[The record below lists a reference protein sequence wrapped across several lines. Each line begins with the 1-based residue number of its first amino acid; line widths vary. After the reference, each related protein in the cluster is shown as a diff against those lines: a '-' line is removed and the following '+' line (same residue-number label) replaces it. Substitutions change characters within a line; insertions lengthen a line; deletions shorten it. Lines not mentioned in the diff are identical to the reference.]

1 MRYFLLIS
9 LSLISLSLI
18 SQEFTFSDSLRGN
31 LSKKRICYDV
41 FFYDLNI
48 IIDEKNKAIINSFND
63 FHVKSID
70 DFSKIQIDLFNNLE
84 INKIVFENKILD
96 YQRLSNAVFI
106 DFPRQIN
113 KGELI
118 SFRVHYS
125 GNPRVAV
132 NPPWDGGF
140 SWELDNNKSPWI
152 GVSCQGL
159 GASSWWPCKDH
170 QSDEPDSMKIT
181 CTVRAPLKVISN
193 GNQIEQKIIYS
204 NELKSEANLS
214 SWFVS
219 YPINNYNVTLSI
231 ADYSHFRD
239 IYTSNFDTLDLDYYV
254 LSYNLEKA
262 KIHFEQVKP
271 MLRCFEHLFGK
282 YPFQNDGF
290 CLVETPYLGMEHQSA
305 IAYGNNYLA
314 GYNGNKNFIA
324 GLDFDYIIVHET
336 GHEWWGNSITTND
349 IADMWVHEG
358 FCTYSE
364 VLYVECIYGYQKM
377 LEYVENQK
385 RFVRNDKPIVGPY
398 NVNKKGS
405 NDMYQKG
412 SLMLHTLRSLVDN
425 DSLWF
430 SIIKSISEDFKF
442 KVIDGIDILKYI
454 KSKVKLDLDSF
465 FDQYL
470 YNSKIPIFEYKIH
483 KEGRE
488 YVLVYRW
495 EAIENFN
502 MKLFINNGQNN
513 IWIYPESKW
522 KEISLG
528 NIDIKSFNIR
538 DDLFY
543 IDVKKI
549 N

>member
-1 MRYFLLIS
+1 
-9 LSLISLSLI
+9 
-18 SQEFTFSDSLRGN
+18 
-31 LSKKRICYDV
+31 
-41 FFYDLNI
+41 
-48 IIDEKNKAIINSFND
+48 
-63 FHVKSID
+63 
-70 DFSKIQIDLFNNLE
+70 
-84 INKIVFENKILD
+84 
-96 YQRLSNAVFI
+96 
-106 DFPRQIN
+106 
-113 KGELI
+113 
-118 SFRVHYS
+118 
-125 GNPRVAV
+125 
-132 NPPWDGGF
+132 
-140 SWELDNNKSPWI
+140 
-152 GVSCQGL
+152 
-159 GASSWWPCKDH
+159 
-170 QSDEPDSMKIT
+170 
-181 CTVRAPLKVISN
+181 
-193 GNQIEQKIIYS
+193 
-204 NELKSEANLS
+204 
-214 SWFVS
+214 
-219 YPINNYNVTLSI
+219 
-231 ADYSHFRD
+231 
-239 IYTSNFDTLDLDYYV
+239 
-254 LSYNLEKA
+254 
-262 KIHFEQVKP
+262 
-271 MLRCFEHLFGK
+271 
-282 YPFQNDGF
+282 
-290 CLVETPYLGMEHQSA
+290 
-305 IAYGNNYLA
+305 
-314 GYNGNKNFIA
+314 
-324 GLDFDYIIVHET
+324 
-336 GHEWWGNSITTND
+336 
-349 IADMWVHEG
+349 MWVHEG

-377 LEYVENQK
+377 LEYIENQK

-442 KVIDGIDILKYI
+442 KVIDGVDILKYI
-454 KSKVKLDLDSF
+454 KSKVNLDLDSF

-513 IWIYPESKW
+513 TWIYPESKW
-522 KEISLG
+522 KEFSLG

>member
-1 MRYFLLIS
+1 
-9 LSLISLSLI
+9 
-18 SQEFTFSDSLRGN
+18 
-31 LSKKRICYDV
+31 
-41 FFYDLNI
+41 
-48 IIDEKNKAIINSFND
+48 
-63 FHVKSID
+63 
-70 DFSKIQIDLFNNLE
+70 
-84 INKIVFENKILD
+84 
-96 YQRLSNAVFI
+96 
-106 DFPRQIN
+106 
-113 KGELI
+113 
-118 SFRVHYS
+118 
-125 GNPRVAV
+125 
-132 NPPWDGGF
+132 
-140 SWELDNNKSPWI
+140 
-152 GVSCQGL
+152 
-159 GASSWWPCKDH
+159 
-170 QSDEPDSMKIT
+170 
-181 CTVRAPLKVISN
+181 
-193 GNQIEQKIIYS
+193 
-204 NELKSEANLS
+204 
-214 SWFVS
+214 
-219 YPINNYNVTLSI
+219 
-231 ADYSHFRD
+231 
-239 IYTSNFDTLDLDYYV
+239 
-254 LSYNLEKA
+254 
-262 KIHFEQVKP
+262 
-271 MLRCFEHLFGK
+271 
-282 YPFQNDGF
+282 
-290 CLVETPYLGMEHQSA
+290 
-305 IAYGNNYLA
+305 
-314 GYNGNKNFIA
+314 
-324 GLDFDYIIVHET
+324 LDFDYIIVHET

-377 LEYVENQK
+377 LEYIENQK

-442 KVIDGIDILKYI
+442 KVIDGVDILKYI

-495 EAIENFN
+495 DAIENFN
-502 MKLFINNGQNN
+502 MKLFINDGQNN
-513 IWIYPESKW
+513 TWIYPESKW
-522 KEISLG
+522 KEFSLG